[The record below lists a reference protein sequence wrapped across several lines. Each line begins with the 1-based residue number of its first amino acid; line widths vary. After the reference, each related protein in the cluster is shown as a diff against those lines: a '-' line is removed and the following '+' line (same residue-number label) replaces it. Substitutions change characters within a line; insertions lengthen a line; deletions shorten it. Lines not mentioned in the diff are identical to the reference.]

1 MTTPAPAALRPEI
14 LGIPDPIKIVGGL
27 LSGAAKTVAGSV
39 FGELAKLVVQAL
51 NKALASLATLW
62 VNVGTPQLATSTGGS
77 EPSPTV
83 AYIQGHLWFVM
94 TAAAVMGVIAG
105 CGRMVWEQRAEAG
118 RDVLRGVVV
127 FVLVS
132 GAGLAVV
139 SLAVDAADGFSTWII
154 NGALAQESFGSAMTE
169 LLAISPTT
177 TGALGLLLVILM
189 GFLGLLASVIQI
201 MLMVVRGGML
211 VVLAGVLPLCASFTG
226 TQAGRQ
232 WFRKAAGWLVA
243 FVLYKPA
250 AAIVYATAIRLST
263 SGVFGPGGLVGVI
276 TGLALMIVALLALPA
291 LMRFVVPMVGTIA
304 AGGAGATLGAAAA
317 AATLAMPSGA
327 VGLGA
332 RGAGAMAAGAAG
344 GGRGGGGGGGGGD
357 DQPKGAGPTPS
368 VDRSAASPA
377 GSTADAADG
386 EAAAVGAPSRGSAA
400 AVRALPVAAAPAV
413 AGAASGAAGSAAA
426 GATTVR
432 PGRAAGAPDGGP
444 GSTPGRAGAATD
456 RRTAHVREAASG
468 PAGASPA
475 GPAPTRT
482 AAGGVRTG
490 LAGAQLAAAGAAG
503 AVDGP
508 GSDDSEPTGS
518 QGDRS

>member
-1 MTTPAPAALRPEI
+1 MKPAI
-14 LGIPDPIKIVGGL
+14 FGIPNPIKIVGGL

-39 FGELAKLVVQAL
+39 FGELAKLVAQAL

-94 TAAAVMGVIAG
+94 TAAAVVGVIAG
-105 CGRMVWEQRAEAG
+105 CGRMVWEQRAEPG

-169 LLAISPTT
+169 LLAISPT

-263 SGVFGPGGLVGVI
+263 SGVFGPGGLVGVV

-332 RGAGAMAAGAAG
+332 HGAGAMAAGAAG
-344 GGRGGGGGGGGGD
+344 GGHGAAGGGGGGGD
-357 DQPKGAGPTPS
+357 RDQPKGAGPTPNL
-368 VDRSAASPA
+368 DRSTAPPA
-377 GSTADAADG
+377 GSTDDASAG
-386 EAAAVGAPSRGSAA
+386 ETAAVGAPSRGSAA
-400 AVRALPVAAAPAV
+400 AVRALPVAATPAL
-413 AGAASGAAGSAAA
+413 AGAAGGAAGSAAGG
-426 GATTVR
+426 GATVR
-432 PGRAAGAPDGGP
+432 PGGAEGAPSGGA
-444 GSTPGRAGAATD
+444 GSTSGTAQAATN
-456 RRTAHVREAASG
+456 RRVATAPARVAASG

-475 GPAPTRT
+475 EPPPMQTT
-482 AAGGVRTG
+482 AGGVGTG
-490 LAGAQLAAAGAAG
+490 LVGAQLAAAGAAG

-508 GSDDSEPTGS
+508 GRDDSEPTGS
-518 QGDRS
+518 QGR